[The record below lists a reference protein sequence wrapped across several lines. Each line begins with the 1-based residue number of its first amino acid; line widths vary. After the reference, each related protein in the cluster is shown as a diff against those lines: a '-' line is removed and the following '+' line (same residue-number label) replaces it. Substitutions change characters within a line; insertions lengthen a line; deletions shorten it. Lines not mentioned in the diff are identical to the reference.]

1 MGACIKKV
9 FKVKHVMT
17 LLALYDFKD
26 WTGIRKNVAKFIFNN
41 ADVIFVE
48 GDNGMNDLLGLSP
61 IKTRIEKFN
70 HWVDQD
76 IYKPDELKGNGINK
90 VILFVGRPIK
100 EKGIEVVRGAERI
113 LKDNN
118 KYEFIYIENTPHKN
132 LPKYYQ
138 MADIVIV
145 ASLYP
150 EGFARVVAEAAS
162 CGCAVIT
169 SDRGSLPEMVEEFG
183 RSIEMTPENLAEE
196 IRALCQEDKFSRL
209 YSMKYS
215 SYDYA
220 MNNFST
226 KNAEGFLNEYKQ

>member
-1 MGACIKKV
+1 
-9 FKVKHVMT
+9 
-17 LLALYDFKD
+17 LLALYDFKN

-48 GDNGMNDLLGLSP
+48 GDNGMNDLLGLRP

-76 IYKPDELKGNGINK
+76 IFKPDESKDTRGK
-90 VILFVGRPIK
+90 KFILFVGRPIK

-118 KYEFIYIENTPHKN
+118 KYEFIYIENTPHKD

-138 MADIVIV
+138 MADIVVIP
-145 ASLYP
+145 SLYP
-150 EGFARVVAEAAS
+150 EGFSRVVAEAAS

-169 SDRGSLPEMVEEFG
+169 SDRGSLPEMVREFG
-183 RSIEMTPENLAEE
+183 MSIEMTPENLAEE
-196 IRALCQEDKFSRL
+196 IRDVCQEDKFSRL
-209 YSMKYS
+209 YSMRYS

-220 MNNFST
+220 VDNFST
-226 KNAEGFLNEYKQ
+226 KNAEGFLNAYKQ